1 MSAGN
6 LALIACIPGLGLMLL
21 AAEASRKIKGPG
33 LDLIRRM
40 IASMGLAQFGSDHD
54 GLELCCSSAG
64 KQQTLQ
70 DSNRYVAEIE
80 NARAMPSVP
89 GGTERALRTLVSAA
103 LRHRRPQNTA
113 GASSKEPAASA
124 GLPRCAAG
132 KPHAISQAA
141 SPGGKQHA
149 AGEEKGLAAGLQR
162 CRTLQHHSPD
172 HGMTASGARTR
183 AWAHLGQLWEPVGHR
198 SLSGRGPCESQHSPA
213 GTDAFQLLAP

>member
-1 MSAGN
+1 M
-6 LALIACIPGLGLMLL
+6 
-21 AAEASRKIKGPG
+21 
-33 LDLIRRM
+33 IRRM

-54 GLELCCSSAG
+54 GLELCCLSAG

-70 DSNRYVAEIE
+70 DSNCYVAEIE

-89 GGTERALRTLVSAA
+89 GGTERALRTLVSTA

-141 SPGGKQHA
+141 SPGGEQRA
-149 AGEEKGLAAGLQR
+149 AGEERGWPRDCRDAGPCSITHQTAARPRSVHAPERGLISGSSGSLLGTGAFRAG
-162 CRTLQHHSPD
+162 
-172 HGMTASGARTR
+172 A
-183 AWAHLGQLWEPVGHR
+183 PV
-198 SLSGRGPCESQHSPA
+198 SLSTVQRAPTPSNC
-213 GTDAFQLLAP
+213 LLLDLSEAQK